1 MLQEQFL
8 NKMEIISK
16 KLELRRGV
24 IGKFLDLISQ
34 PSKYSSKDLIR
45 KLGLPKTHLYRL
57 IHEFTDILEKD
68 QKYIFAK
75 KNMVNEIRELTNIV
89 NQSEKNYNLNEIR
102 RVLKKYQ
109 KLRPKPNRDLDQFNA
124 TIETTVKRAIKLL
137 KNGDLKGKKVAFLG
151 DDDLVSIATALT
163 CKCNKITV
171 FEIDKRLNEFIAKI
185 SKENVLGIE
194 IVEQDLLQPIDK
206 KFLDEYEVIFTD
218 PPYTVEGVNIFL
230 NQAIRILKKDFLGR
244 IYLCYGNSDRA
255 REREVEIQK
264 LILSHNLLIKTK
276 LSKFNK
282 YVGAESIG
290 SQSSLYILDWTPQT
304 KTVNTNLKKVYT
316 NE

>member
-1 MLQEQFL
+1 MLQEHFL

-75 KNMVNEIRELTNIV
+75 KNMVNEIRELSNII

-124 TIETTVKRAIKLL
+124 TIETTVKRVKKLL

-151 DDDLVSIATALT
+151 DDDLVSVATALT
-163 CKCNKITV
+163 YKCNKITV

-185 SKENVLGIE
+185 SKENDLGIE